1 MGRRGPGL
9 AKLEQL
15 LENLKREINL
25 TSLTTLKN
33 AKIAESAEDGGFAVA
48 KLAVTDA
55 TAPDTDET
63 FTLVDFAGTSHV
75 FTFKRT
81 DNVVTNNNVGINT
94 ARGTNEA
101 AVATQIAAS
110 INDATATTSGKITAV
125 VDGDNV
131 IIKQSTAGTA
141 GNRTNSE
148 STDGMTL
155 GNFLGGAGYGL
166 GALSTEVAP
175 KSFIQTI
182 GGDIITTIEVDLTGL
197 KSKNDVGDVIGV
209 ASTAGAYIAEVSDAV
224 NGIIYK
230 VEMSCLEL
238 PTASSNVGLDI
249 DIASAADPTSDYDDD
264 LSAANVVL
272 AMGGNSAKG
281 TNFTGLTPTITSGHY
296 LYLLTG
302 ATHTGDSVYTGG
314 KFAIRLYGRAT
325 F

>member
-1 MGRRGPGL
+1 MGKRGPGL
-9 AKLEQL
+9 AKLEKL

-48 KLAVTDA
+48 KIAVTDHGDVNDGG
-55 TAPDTDET
+55 TM
-63 FTLVDFAGTSHV
+63 TLVDAEGTSHV
-75 FTFKRT
+75 FTFET
-81 DNVVTNNNVGINT
+81 GDDVVTNNNVGCQT
-94 ARGTNEA
+94 AVAANEA
-101 AVATQIAAS
+101 AVAAQIVLAV
-110 INDATATTSGKITAV
+110 NDATATTNGKITATR
-125 VDGDNV
+125 DGNNV
-131 IIKQSTAGTA
+131 ILKQTIAGTA
-141 GNRTNSE
+141 GNRTN
-148 STDGMTL
+148 TDAVNGML
-155 GNFLGGAGYGL
+155 VNSFLGGAGYGL

-197 KSKNDVGDVIGV
+197 KSRNDVGDVIGV

-230 VEMSCLEL
+230 VELSCLET
-238 PTASSNVGLDI
+238 PTASSNPGLDI
-249 DIASAADPTSDYDDD
+249 DIASAADPTADYDDD
-264 LSAANVVL
+264 LSGANVVL
-272 AMGGNSAKG
+272 ASGNNSAKG
-281 TNFTGLTPTITSGHY
+281 VTFTGLTPTITSGHY

-314 KFAIRLYGRAT
+314 KYAIRLYGRAT